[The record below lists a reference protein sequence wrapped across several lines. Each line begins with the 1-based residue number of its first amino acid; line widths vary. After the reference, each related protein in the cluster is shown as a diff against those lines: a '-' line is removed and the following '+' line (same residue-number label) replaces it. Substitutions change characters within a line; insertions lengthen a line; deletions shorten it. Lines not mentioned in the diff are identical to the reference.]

1 MSDSLRADAPAAA
14 AADAPAAASATVGV
28 DPLTRSIG
36 SPHDCA
42 TSSTAACAR
51 DTLDLWLPDTLREVE
66 RAAAAQLPAHTL
78 MARAGAAVAEW
89 LIGRLPALASAGRQP
104 VLLLAGPGNNGGDAY
119 VAARELHRRGVR
131 VDVWQLGAPSTDDAR
146 WAHAHALSAGVPI
159 QPAPAL
165 WPQPSSGYAWIVDG
179 LFGVGLTRPLDG
191 PAAALVAH
199 IVEAHAQ
206 GTPVLAIDIP
216 SGLAAATG
224 VVDGPVIHA
233 DVTMAMLGASPGLLT
248 GMGRDVAGDVLIA
261 TLGTDEVLAAVR
273 SGRPDGQAIATSAPA
288 AFGAHLP
295 QRHHASHKGSY
306 GSLAVLGG
314 HEGMIGAPLL
324 CARAGLMTGAGRV
337 YVGFVA
343 HDAPAWDPQHPELML
358 RHAENLDLA
367 TMQAVSV
374 GPGLGTS
381 AASAACLSRALALDD
396 TPLVIDADA
405 LNLLAAEPALAERV
419 RRRAGPTVL
428 TPHPLEAARLAGG
441 DVARVQSDRLACARA
456 LAQRFDAT
464 IVLKGSG
471 SVIDD
476 GTHAWINTTGNAG
489 LATAG
494 TGDVLTGAIGALL
507 AQGMP
512 APQAALAAVWLHG
525 RAAERCAAAGAGPA
539 GLTASEL
546 LPAMRAELADL
557 LNEAGCA
564 KRSTQTRRTA
574 PAG

>member
-1 MSDSLRADAPAAA
+1 MSDSLPADVPAAPAVAA
-14 AADAPAAASATVGV
+14 PPASA
-28 DPLTRSIG
+28 DSLHRSIG
-36 SPHDCA
+36 TSSVCA
-42 TSSTAACAR
+42 TSPTAAGTR
-51 DTLDLWLPDTLREVE
+51 DTLDLWLPDALRDVE

-89 LIGRLPALASAGRQP
+89 LIGRLPALASVGRQP

-119 VAARELHRRGVR
+119 VAARELHRRGVL
-131 VDVWQLGAPSTDDAR
+131 VDVWQLGGPSTDDAR
-146 WAHAHALSAGVPI
+146 WAHTDALAAGVPV
-159 QPAPAL
+159 QPAPAIRT
-165 WPQPSSGYAWIVDG
+165 PPSGYAWIVDG
-179 LFGVGLTRPLDG
+179 LFGIGLKRPLEG
-191 PAAALVAH
+191 PAAALVER

-233 DVTMAMLGASPGLLT
+233 DVTVAMLGASPGLLT
-248 GMGRDVAGDVLIA
+248 GMGRDVAGEVLIA

-273 SGRPDGQAIATSAPA
+273 SARPDGQAIATSAPA
-288 AFGAHLP
+288 AFLAHLP

-358 RHAENLDLA
+358 RPAENLDLA

-405 LNLLAAEPALAERV
+405 LNLLAAAPALAERV

-428 TPHPLEAARLAGG
+428 TPHPLEAARLAGD
-441 DVARVQSDRLACARA
+441 DVAHVQSDRLACARA
-456 LAQRFDAT
+456 LAQRFGAT
-464 IVLKGSG
+464 VVLKGSG

-525 RAAERCAAAGAGPA
+525 RAAERCVAAGAGPA

-564 KRSTQTRRTA
+564 KRSTRTLRTT
-574 PAG
+574 PAGSP

>member
-1 MSDSLRADAPAAA
+1 
-14 AADAPAAASATVGV
+14 
-28 DPLTRSIG
+28 
-36 SPHDCA
+36 
-42 TSSTAACAR
+42 
-51 DTLDLWLPDTLREVE
+51 
-66 RAAAAQLPAHTL
+66 
-78 MARAGAAVAEW
+78 
-89 LIGRLPALASAGRQP
+89 
-104 VLLLAGPGNNGGDAY
+104 
-119 VAARELHRRGVR
+119 
-131 VDVWQLGAPSTDDAR
+131 
-146 WAHAHALSAGVPI
+146 
-159 QPAPAL
+159 
-165 WPQPSSGYAWIVDG
+165 
-179 LFGVGLTRPLDG
+179 
-191 PAAALVAH
+191 
-199 IVEAHAQ
+199 
-206 GTPVLAIDIP
+206 
-216 SGLAAATG
+216 
-224 VVDGPVIHA
+224 
-233 DVTMAMLGASPGLLT
+233 
-248 GMGRDVAGDVLIA
+248 
-261 TLGTDEVLAAVR
+261 
-273 SGRPDGQAIATSAPA
+273 
-288 AFGAHLP
+288 
-295 QRHHASHKGSY
+295 
-306 GSLAVLGG
+306 
-314 HEGMIGAPLL
+314 
-324 CARAGLMTGAGRV
+324 
-337 YVGFVA
+337 
-343 HDAPAWDPQHPELML
+343 ML